1 MSLRDFL
8 GHPRKATAVR
18 VSGMEKA
25 QWLVVLRV
33 AGEIRKG
40 SMSIILEQDIRQHA

>member
-1 MSLRDFL
+1 MSLSDFL

-18 VSGMEKA
+18 VSGIEKA
-25 QWLVVLRV
+25 QWLAVLRV

-40 SMSIILEQDIRQHA
+40 SMSIILGAGH